1 MIASNK
7 KKVLYLP
14 STPLN
19 VLIAAAHATAFSE
32 EQISQVVLID
42 QKSLDDNVYFNAL
55 NHWQDSPFECVD
67 LTLGQAKGWDKVT
80 ERKDNFAKLAGLVEP
95 FQPDVIAVG
104 SDRRVEFQYLMHL
117 CKSKLSAV
125 QGWYLDDG
133 LYSYAGRPYRWFK
146 DAINSVLKKMSYGLW
161 WQEPKTVGASSWIDQ
176 AWLFQP
182 SHAVVALQAKQCHLI
197 DPKWFTSDQVKGLSK
212 TVLSNYQVNDSV
224 LQTLQSVG
232 VFLLIPHP
240 NNIKKMTG
248 YEKRIFRFLAFLK
261 QQGVSIAVKYHP
273 RTPLADPL
281 NLVRE
286 YNVLLLPSGL
296 AFEFILPFLKWQSHV
311 IGDVGTALLTAQW
324 LRPDLKVTAV
334 LAEEDEFQ
342 KTFKRIYEQLG
353 LSIEIEFSNIQGL
366 GNPNSDVCN
375 LKG

>member
-1 MIASNK
+1 MITSNK

-19 VLIAAAHATAFSE
+19 VLIAVAHATAFSE

-55 NHWQDSPFECVD
+55 NHWQDSPFESVD

-80 ERKDNFAKLAGLVEP
+80 ERKGNFAKLAGLVNRFKP
-95 FQPDVIAVG
+95 GVIAVG
-104 SDRRVEFQYLMHL
+104 SDRRVEFQYVMHICQL
-117 CKSKLSAV
+117 KPSATE
-125 QGWYLDDG
+125 GWYLDDG
-133 LYSYAGRPYRWFK
+133 LYSYAGRPYKWFK
-146 DAINSVLKKMSYGLW
+146 DAINSGLKKMSYGLW
-161 WQEPKTVGASSWIDQ
+161 WQEPKTVGASNWIDQ

-182 SHAVVALQAKQCHLI
+182 KHAVAALQAKQCHVI
-197 DPKWFTSDQVKGLSK
+197 DPEWFTSDQVKGLSK
-212 TVLSNYQVNDSV
+212 AILSDYQVNDSV

-248 YEKRIFRFLAFLK
+248 YEKRIFKFLAFLK
-261 QQGVSIAVKYHP
+261 QQGISVAVKYHP
-273 RTPLADPL
+273 RTPQADPL
-281 NLVRE
+281 KLVKE
-286 YNVLLLPSGL
+286 YNALLLPSGL
-296 AFEFILPFLKWQSHV
+296 AFEFILPFLKGQSHV

-324 LRPDLKVTAV
+324 LRPDLQITAV
-334 LAEEDEFQ
+334 LAEDDEFQ

-353 LSIEIEFSNIQGL
+353 LSMVTEFSSIQGL
-366 GNPNSDVCN
+366 EKPNSDVFN

>member
-32 EQISQVVLID
+32 EQASQVVLID

-80 ERKDNFAKLAGLVEP
+80 ERKGNFAKLAGLVEQ

-117 CKSKLSAV
+117 CKSQFSTV

-133 LYSYAGRPYRWFK
+133 LYSYAGRPYKWFK
-146 DAINSVLKKMSYGLW
+146 DAINSVLKKMGYGLW
-161 WQEPKTVGASSWIDQ
+161 WQEPKTVGASNWIEQ

-182 SHAVVALQAKQCHLI
+182 NHAVAELQAKQCHVI

-212 TVLSNYQVNDSV
+212 AILSDYQVNDSV
-224 LQTLQSVG
+224 LQALQSVG

-240 NNIKKMTG
+240 NNIKKMNG
-248 YEKRIFRFLAFLK
+248 YEKHIFKFLAFLK
-261 QQGVSIAVKYHP
+261 QQGISVAVKYHP
-273 RTPLADPL
+273 RTPRADPL
-281 NLVRE
+281 KLVKE
-286 YNVLLLPSGL
+286 YNALLLPSGL

-311 IGDVGTALLTAQW
+311 VGDVGTALLTAQW
-324 LRPDLKVTAV
+324 LRPDLHVTAV
-334 LAEEDEFQ
+334 LAEDDEFQ

-353 LSIEIEFSNIQGL
+353 LSMVTEFSSIHGL
-366 GNPNSDVCN
+366 GKPNSDEFN